1 MPVEGGIA
9 IGGSAR
15 EGHVSAHA
23 EDSTYALLADGTTI
37 EIRQAGPDDFDAVR
51 DMHEKMSQDNLYLR
65 FFSVSPVAAERA
77 ARRTCREPG
86 PDHAALL
93 AVLDGGV
100 VGYGIYERFGAGSP
114 SAEIAM
120 AVTDDMHNRGV
131 GTLLLEH
138 LISLARGRGVR
149 TFVAET
155 LSENLLMLQVFADAG
170 LPAQRVLTDG
180 VYEVRFPLPA
190 DEADAALGSYRDAVA
205 ERERSADVA
214 SLRHVLTPGSVAVI
228 GAGRRPSSPGRAI
241 LRNITTGGF
250 SGPVYAVNRGPE
262 EELDGVPRVPSAA
275 ALPQPV
281 DLAII
286 AAPAAAVPGIAEQCG
301 RRGVKALVVIT
312 SGLGGPARAELLGI
326 CRRHG
331 MRLVGPAS
339 FGVITPSIG
348 LDASFASR
356 HPRPGK
362 AGLALQASGGV
373 GFVLLEHLSRLGVG
387 ISSAISLGE
396 KDDVS
401 STDMLRWWGSD
412 GMTKLA
418 VLYLES
424 IGNPRK
430 FARTARGAART
441 MPVLTVHAGRA
452 TARAAAA
459 SPLLTRQALF
469 EQAGVIA
476 AANLGELLDTA
487 ALLASQPVPTGA
499 RVAVVSNTRGGAVLA
514 ADACADA
521 GLEAASL
528 AEATQRLLRDL
539 LPPEATVAG
548 PVDTTVLVAPGVF
561 RQCLELAGSDPGVD
575 MVLALMAATA
585 AGNAVSEVSTAR
597 LPVPIAAAVMDQ
609 VEAVRLL
616 QGPGEDHPAVPA
628 YVYPESAARAL
639 GHAARYGIWLATP
652 PGRVPD
658 LEGLRPDRAKEL
670 VADTLADSPPGGWLP
685 LNITDELLACYG
697 LPLAGGIVVATENAA
712 IAAAQRFAGPV
723 ALKADV
729 PGLMRKSGAGA
740 LISGLHDADDVRGGF
755 RSLQEAFGDQLSAVI
770 VQPVTTGGVEV
781 TISVLHEQTFG
792 PLVLF
797 GLGDAVGAL
806 TDRAARIT
814 PLTDS
819 DADHLIRS
827 VPGASLLL
835 GHRGRPPADLAALR
849 DMLLRASRMADDL
862 PQIAELELSPV
873 IAHPDGVQVI
883 DGHVRVQTAEP
894 TDAYLRRLP

>member
-1 MPVEGGIA
+1 MSGG
-9 IGGSAR
+9 G
-15 EGHVSAHA
+15 VSAHVGG
-23 EDSTYALLADGTTI
+23 STYALLADGTTI
-37 EIRQAGPDDFDAVR
+37 EIRQAGPDDFDTVR
-51 DMHEKMSQDNLYLR
+51 DMHEKMSPDNLYLR
-65 FFSVSPVAAERA
+65 FFSVSSVGAVRA
-77 ARRTCREPG
+77 AHRMCREPG
-86 PDHAALL
+86 LDHVALL

-100 VGYGIYERFGAGSP
+100 VGYGIYERQGGGSP
-114 SAEIAM
+114 SAEVAL
-120 AVTDDMHNRGV
+120 AVADDLHNRGV

-138 LISLARGRGVR
+138 LISLARGRDVR

-155 LSENLLMLQVFADAG
+155 LSENALMLKVFADAG
-170 LPAQRVLTDG
+170 LPVQRVLIDG

-190 DEADAALGSYRDAVA
+190 DEADADLGTYRDAVA
-205 ERERSADVA
+205 ERERYADVA

-228 GAGRRPSSPGRAI
+228 GASPRPGSPGPAI
-241 LRNITTGGF
+241 LRNIVTAGF
-250 SGPVYAVNRGPE
+250 PGAVYAVTPSLD
-262 EELDGVPRVPSAA
+262 ELDGVPCVPSPA

-281 DLAII
+281 NLAVI
-286 AAPAAAVPGIAEQCG
+286 AAPAAAVPGIAEECG
-301 RRGVKALVVIT
+301 RRGAKALVVIT
-312 SGLGGPARAELLGI
+312 SGLGGPARAELLGT

-339 FGVITPSIG
+339 FGVITPRIG

-356 HPRPGK
+356 HPRPGR

-387 ISSAISLGE
+387 VSSAVSLGD

-401 STDMLRWWGSD
+401 GTDMLLWWESD
-412 GMTKLA
+412 KTTKLA

-424 IGNPRK
+424 IANPRK
-430 FARTARGAART
+430 FARVARGVARA
-441 MPVLTVHAGRA
+441 MPILMVNAGRA
-452 TARAAAA
+452 TARATAAA

-476 AANLGELLDTA
+476 PANLGELLDTV

-499 RVAVVSNTRGGAVLA
+499 RVAVVSNTRGGTMLA

-521 GLEAASL
+521 GLEVASL
-528 AEATQRLLRDL
+528 AEATQRALRDI
-539 LPPEATVAG
+539 LPPGATVAG

-561 RQCLELAGSDPGVD
+561 RQCLELASTDPGVD
-575 MVLALMAATA
+575 TVLALTAATA
-585 AGNAVSEVSTAR
+585 AGNLVSEVSAAR

-616 QGPGEDHPAVPA
+616 QGPGEGSPAIPA
-628 YVYPESAARAL
+628 YAYPESAARAL
-639 GHAARYGIWLATP
+639 GHAARYGTWLATP
-652 PGRVPD
+652 PGRLPALD
-658 LEGLRPDRAKEL
+658 GLHPDRAKEL
-670 VADTLADSPPGGWLP
+670 VADLLAGTPAGGWLP
-685 LNITDELLACYG
+685 LNITAELLACYG
-697 LPLAGGIVVATENAA
+697 LPLAGGIVVTTENTA
-712 IAAAQRFAGPV
+712 IAAAERFAGPV

-740 LISGLHDADDVRGGF
+740 LVSGLHNADDVRRGL
-755 RSLQEAFGDQLSAVI
+755 RSLQEAFGDRLTGVI
-770 VQPVTTGGVEV
+770 VQPVSTSGVEV
-781 TISVLHEQTFG
+781 TISVVHEQLFG

-797 GLGDAVGAL
+797 GLGDAAAGVL

-827 VPGASLLL
+827 VPGAPLLL
-835 GHRGRPPADLAALR
+835 GRRGAPSADLVALR
-849 DMLLRASRMADDL
+849 DMLLRVSWMADDL

-873 IAHPDGVQVI
+873 IVNPHGAQVI
-883 DGHVRVQTAEP
+883 DAQARLQVAEP
-894 TDAYLRRLP
+894 IDAYLRRLP